1 MSSRQAAS
9 HLPPALPL
17 WSLQGLGSLD
27 LVTPVLKVTHSFHH
41 SVMERM
47 KEKVSK
53 VKINCKAPIW
63 EANPWSI
70 PVLPKQKLVWTTKW
84 PPANGMAPVHAFSH
98 CYNEAFTVCIFPT
111 SFHTAT
117 TQVWIYKNV
126 LWGAFKKKQPWNP
139 FTVCIFASADK
150 MESLFCPSDVTALSS
165 TFLRWAIYS
174 FSTFWKQKRDVN
186 RSEKYCQAI
195 HPVVLSA
202 NAALMWRDIIIIFV
216 LYDHCFCACCL
227 QSQAAVAR
235 EEILFLLSLLLNKRC
250 NHFFNQ
256 QDNLWTSS
264 QGELMA
270 VRAVRPALA

>member
-98 CYNEAFTVCIFPT
+98 SYNEVFTVCIFPT

-117 TQVWIYKNV
+117 TQVWIYKDV
-126 LWGAFKKKQPWNP
+126 LWGALKKKSSPGIHSQ
-139 FTVCIFASADK
+139 CASLQVQTKWKAYSARLT
-150 MESLFCPSDVTALSS
+150 SL
-165 TFLRWAIYS
+165 
-174 FSTFWKQKRDVN
+174 
-186 RSEKYCQAI
+186 
-195 HPVVLSA
+195 
-202 NAALMWRDIIIIFV
+202 
-216 LYDHCFCACCL
+216 LYP
-227 QSQAAVAR
+227 
-235 EEILFLLSLLLNKRC
+235 LLSWDGLSIHFPPSENRKEMSTDLRNTVKQSTLLSYL
-250 NHFFNQ
+250 
-256 QDNLWTSS
+256 
-264 QGELMA
+264 LMQH
-270 VRAVRPALA
+270 

>member
-98 CYNEAFTVCIFPT
+98 CYNEVFTVCIFPT

-117 TQVWIYKNV
+117 TQVWIYKDV
-126 LWGAFKKKQPWNP
+126 LWGALKKKAALESIHSVHLCKCRQNGKLILPVWHHCSILYFLEMGYLFIFHLLKTEKRCQPIWE
-139 FTVCIFASADK
+139 I
-150 MESLFCPSDVTALSS
+150 LSS
-165 TFLRWAIYS
+165 
-174 FSTFWKQKRDVN
+174 N
-186 RSEKYCQAI
+186 
-195 HPVVLSA
+195 PP
-202 NAALMWRDIIIIFV
+202 
-216 LYDHCFCACCL
+216 CCL
-227 QSQAAVAR
+227 
-235 EEILFLLSLLLNKRC
+235 IC
-250 NHFFNQ
+250 
-256 QDNLWTSS
+256 
-264 QGELMA
+264 
-270 VRAVRPALA
+270 